1 MADREQEA
9 MRSVNSQS
17 EEQGKLI
24 GFAERIAHGWA
35 EQLKVASSA
44 VAWVALKGGQRTPI
58 SAAGTGIV
66 AQQLE
71 NGTGIAF
78 VLGSPGVMDLLFVV
92 RRKQATYSV
101 NVSNNARPWDRA
113 ENHEVRH
120 GYVGDL
126 KRLLAAVSKYVRGG
140 TVALP

>member
-1 MADREQEA
+1 MADRGQEA
-9 MRSVNSQS
+9 ARGVICQA
-17 EEQGKLI
+17 EEENKLL
-24 GFAERIAHGWA
+24 GFAERIANGWA
-35 EQLKVASSA
+35 EQLKVASSG

-58 SAAGTGIV
+58 SVAGTGIV

-71 NGTGIAF
+71 NGTGLAF

-92 RRKQATYSV
+92 RRQKAAYSV
-101 NVSNNARPWDRA
+101 NISNNARPWDQA
-113 ENHEVRH
+113 ENHKVRH

-126 KRLLAAVSKYVRGG
+126 KRLLAAAGKYVSGG